1 MSRINFVVQGQF
13 RVGSYQ
19 VGTLK
24 GGLYNRPHIAP
35 LPITLIRAL
44 DEPYMGVPTCKLPT

>member
-44 DEPYMGVPTCKLPT
+44 DEPYMGVATCKLPT